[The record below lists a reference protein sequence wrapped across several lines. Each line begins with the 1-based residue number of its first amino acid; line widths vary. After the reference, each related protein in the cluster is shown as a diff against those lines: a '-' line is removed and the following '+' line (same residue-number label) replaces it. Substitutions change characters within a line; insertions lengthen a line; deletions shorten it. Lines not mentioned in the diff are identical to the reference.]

1 MHRPSDHERESG
13 RYVNTAASGGRTID
27 RRQFLRSAAL
37 GVGALAIA
45 PILEACSKSG
55 VPIPQ
60 TLKSVAGRLGS
71 EKSDLQLF
79 PGGQEF
85 LASRP
90 QRFPF
95 GATDAN
101 GAQILG
107 PPARVW
113 IAPQAGPASSAA
125 GPFGASLATYRTLD
139 QPGDPRG
146 FYVVTLP
153 MPASGLAWVLVES
166 QSIYGISP
174 IAVIDSPTT
183 PGVGQRAVSVATPTP
198 GHLGGVASLCTRR
211 PVCPMHA
218 VSLDKALRAR
228 KPIVFTIASPLLC
241 TSRTCGPVVDEVLDV
256 RARHL
261 KDATF
266 IHAEPYQGNT
276 ATILSPAA
284 NAWKIPSEP
293 WVWVI
298 DKAGVVRA
306 RFEGPVV
313 AAEIEPELKNV
324 L

>member
-1 MHRPSDHERESG
+1 MS
-13 RYVNTAASGGRTID
+13 TAASGGEFD
-27 RRQFLRSAAL
+27 RRQFLKFAAL
-37 GVGALAIA
+37 GAGALAMA
-45 PILEACSKSG
+45 PILEACSKAR
-55 VPIPQ
+55 VQIPA
-60 TLKSVAGRLGS
+60 TLKSVADGLRA
-71 EKSDLQLF
+71 EKADLQLF

-85 LASRP
+85 LSSRP
-90 QRFPF
+90 QRFSF

-113 IAPQAGPASSAA
+113 IAPQIGPASSAQ
-125 GPFGASLATYRTLD
+125 GPFGASLARYRMLD
-139 QPGDPRG
+139 QPGDPPG

-166 QSIYGISP
+166 RGIYGISP

-183 PGVGQRAVSVATPTP
+183 TGIGQRAVSVATPTP
-198 GHLGGVASLCTRR
+198 GHLGGVANLCTRK
-211 PVCPMHA
+211 PVCPMHS
-218 VSLDKALRAR
+218 VSLDKALRAH

-261 KDATF
+261 NDAIF
-266 IHAEPYQGNT
+266 IHAEPYKGNQ
-276 ATILSPAA
+276 ATILSPVAT
-284 NAWKIPSEP
+284 AWKIPSEP

-298 DKAGVVRA
+298 DKTAVVRA

-313 AAEIEPELKNV
+313 AAEIEPELTKV

>member
-1 MHRPSDHERESG
+1 MS
-13 RYVNTAASGGRTID
+13 TAASGGETID
-27 RRQFLRSAAL
+27 RRQFLKFAAL
-37 GVGALAIA
+37 GAGALAIA
-45 PILEACSKSG
+45 PILEACSSSG
-55 VPIPQ
+55 VPIPT
-60 TLKSVAGRLGS
+60 TLKSVTNGLGS
-71 EKSDLQLF
+71 EKADLQLF

-85 LASRP
+85 LSSRP
-90 QRFPF
+90 QRFSF

-101 GAQILG
+101 GTAILG

-113 IAPQAGPASSAA
+113 IAPQSGPASSAH
-125 GPFGASLATYRTLD
+125 GPFGATLARYRTLD
-139 QPGDPRG
+139 QPGDPMG

-153 MPASGLAWVLVES
+153 MPASGLAWVLAES
-166 QSIYGISP
+166 ESIYGISP

-183 PGVGQRAVSVATPTP
+183 PGIGQRAVAVATPTP
-198 GHLGGVASLCTRR
+198 GHLGGVANLCTRK

-218 VSLDKALRAR
+218 APLDETLRAH

-261 KDATF
+261 KDAVF
-266 IHAEPYQGNT
+266 IHAEPYKGNT
-276 ATILSPAA
+276 ATILSPTA
-284 NAWKIPSEP
+284 NAWKIASEP

-298 DKAGVVRA
+298 DKTGVVRA

-313 AAEIEPELKNV
+313 AAEIEPALMKV